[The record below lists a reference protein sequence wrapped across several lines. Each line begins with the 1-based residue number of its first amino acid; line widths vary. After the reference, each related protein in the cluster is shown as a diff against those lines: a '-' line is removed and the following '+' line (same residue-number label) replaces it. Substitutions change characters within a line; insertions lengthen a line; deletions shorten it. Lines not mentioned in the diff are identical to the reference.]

1 MTEPTP
7 ERVEGVLVA
16 LPLKPFAAAKGRL
29 DGLLGPVARASLAR
43 ATAERVTAACRQAV
57 DLTAVVTG
65 DPGVARWAEGLGLE
79 VIAEP
84 AGGGLNGAA
93 AAAAAEAE
101 RRGLAWCIVHADLP
115 LLTPAGVAAV
125 AGAVGPGR
133 AALAPSRDGG
143 TNLFAAACRLDFA
156 YGPRSFARHL
166 EAAGSLQ
173 VRVVVTVGTSLD
185 LDTPEDLRGAANLP
199 GGTWLRAYLT

>member
-1 MTEPTP
+1 MAESGR
-7 ERVEGVLVA
+7 EQVEGVLAA

-29 DGLLGPVARASLAR
+29 DGLLGPEARSSLAR
-43 ATAERVTAACRQAV
+43 ATAERVAAACREASAH
-57 DLTAVVTG
+57 TAVVTG
-65 DPGVARWAEGLGLE
+65 DPGVARWAERLGLE
-79 VIAEP
+79 VIAEL

-93 AAAAAEAE
+93 AAAAAEAG

-125 AGAVGPGR
+125 AGAAGPGR

-143 TNLFAAACRLDFA
+143 TNLFAAASPLEFA
-156 YGPRSFARHL
+156 YGPGSFTRHL
-166 EAAGSLQ
+166 AAAGHLQ

-185 LDTPEDLRGAANLP
+185 LDTPEDLLLVETGAEEHAAP
-199 GGTWLRAYLT
+199 